1 MFAGRNPFL
10 VVGDD
15 KFAIGGK
22 IAAQGRTGWTL
33 APGTRLDAN
42 GSIAFQQ
49 FSDGYGNFVTGG
61 AALSLDHR
69 RDEYLSLHS
78 EASFERVLPT
88 EAIADSIDSA
98 IDPLNLQDRYSLAQ
112 TVTWHSDALT
122 TMSGRLGWT
131 RLDPRGSDLL
141 EKTRAIDAN
150 LDASRQIDAYTSI
163 GARANFTWSKS
174 QSGGDPH
181 AWSVRL
187 TVERRF
193 DHAWRAEFGAGV
205 TQTSRL
211 DDLGRRGGPG
221 VQFAGNLR
229 LCHEPGRLTACVT
242 ASIEPVVSS
251 YGGIR
256 RETAL
261 GATLG
266 WRTSAR
272 GTISA
277 TADYRL
283 SPQPS
288 PDPDIEAT
296 SITARYDHRLNGQ
309 TSLFG
314 GLEYRQRTDVSGRSV
329 DAAVARLGISIGI
342 PRP

>member
-10 VVGDD
+10 VAGDD
-15 KFAIGGK
+15 TFAVGGK
-22 IAAQGRTGWTL
+22 IAARGRTGWTL
-33 APGTRLDAN
+33 APGTRLDAD
-42 GSIAFQQ
+42 GSVAFQQ
-49 FSDGYGNFVTGG
+49 FSDNYGNFVTGA
-61 AALSLDHR
+61 AALALDHR
-69 RDEYLSLHS
+69 RNEYLSLRS
-78 EASFERVLPT
+78 EASFDRVLPT

-112 TVTWHSDALT
+112 SVTWHSNALT
-122 TMSGRLGWT
+122 TMSGRFGWS

-141 EKTRAIDAN
+141 EKTTA
-150 LDASRQIDAYTSI
+150 LDASFDASGQIDAYTSV
-163 GARANFTWSKS
+163 GARGNYTWTKS
-174 QSGGDPH
+174 RSGGDPR
-181 AWSVRL
+181 AWSARI
-187 TVERRF
+187 TVQRRF
-193 DHAWRAEFGAGV
+193 ANAWRAEFGVGV

-211 DDLGRRGGPG
+211 DDLGGRSGPG

-229 LCHEPGRLTACVT
+229 LCHEPGRLTACGT

-283 SPQPS
+283 SPQPA
-288 PDPDIEAT
+288 PDPDIKAA
-296 SITARYDHRLNGQ
+296 SVTARYDHRLSSR

-314 GLEYRQRTDVSGRSV
+314 GLEYRHRTDLSGRSV
-329 DAAVARLGISIGI
+329 NAAVARLGITIGI